1 MTNKNRIPRT
11 FYNITGKMLIATDYN
26 QPGDVFHVYKNTF
39 GYIGMNART
48 GKYIYIPASLI
59 RDASAF
65 QVLHVSGGRVFCSDE
80 QR

>member
-1 MTNKNRIPRT
+1 MTNKNKIPRT

-26 QPGDVFHVYKNTF
+26 QPGDVFHVYKNAF